1 MKNNDTIQT
10 PVINV
15 QKRTY
20 SIFERKYNTSEA
32 EPFTQPRKNKQYRSD
47 LNTFVKK
54 TSKVDFRVEEA
65 DEKTNNKY
73 QITPRKQIQN

>member
-15 QKRTY
+15 QKITY
-20 SIFERKYNTSEA
+20 SIFERKYNTSKA
-32 EPFTQPRKNKQYRSD
+32 EPFTQPRKNKRYRSD
-47 LNTFVKK
+47 LNTYVKM

-65 DEKTNNKY
+65 DEKTKKTNNKY
-73 QITPRKQIQN
+73 QITPRK